1 MNLPRQLPGE
11 SHAMNDG
18 VCFVKLVSI
27 RVIRANKKPSPQNY
41 ADDGYK
47 TLL

>member
-1 MNLPRQLPGE
+1 VL
-11 SHAMNDG
+11 
-18 VCFVKLVSI
+18 I